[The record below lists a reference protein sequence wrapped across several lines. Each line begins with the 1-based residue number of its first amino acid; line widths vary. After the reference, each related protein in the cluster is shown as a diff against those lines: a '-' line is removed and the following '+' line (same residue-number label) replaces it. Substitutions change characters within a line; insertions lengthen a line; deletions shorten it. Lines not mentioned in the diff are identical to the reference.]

1 MAADQSLISASL
13 KEAQSRV
20 GPDKTKFYESNVNRI
35 ANTKTNISNIFKQK
49 EIDTE

>member
-20 GPDKTKFYESNVNRI
+20 GPDKTKYYESMVNIPFNLMAGI
-35 ANTKTNISNIFKQK
+35 AETF
-49 EIDTE
+49 